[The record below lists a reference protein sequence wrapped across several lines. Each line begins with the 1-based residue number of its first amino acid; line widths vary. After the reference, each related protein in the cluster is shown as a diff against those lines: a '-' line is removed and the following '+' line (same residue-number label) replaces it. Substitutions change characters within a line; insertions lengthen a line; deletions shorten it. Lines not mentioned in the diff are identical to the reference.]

1 MPASPV
7 SQVPIDIREILFLS
21 MENGLRQALVKLSA
35 LHGNASGPWL
45 DEIENEVLQDLK
57 GQGDEEIDMIVEG
70 SASPVAVLVIEDFFE
85 QTRKE
90 LQYRTQVSSH
100 VGCLASFPP
109 FHLPFSSSSS

>member
-1 MPASPV
+1 MPAGPLN
-7 SQVPIDIREILFLS
+7 QVPIAIREILFLS

-45 DEIENEVLQDLK
+45 DEIKNEVLQDLT

-70 SASPVAVLVIEDFFE
+70 GASPVAVLVIEDFFE
-85 QTRKE
+85 QTREE

-100 VGCLASFPP
+100 VECFASSPP
-109 FHLPFSSSSS
+109 FLLPFVSSSS